1 LVNAGGDLL
10 ARDLDGS
17 TPLHRAACFNKNAS
31 VIRALIQ
38 AGSDVNGQDKW
49 GNTPY
54 DIAVKEGNE
63 AAMEVLKEAGA
74 ERTRSK

>member
-1 LVNAGGDLL
+1 M
-10 ARDLDGS
+10 
-17 TPLHRAACFNKNAS
+17 S
-31 VIRALIQ
+31 VIRALIR
-38 AGSDVNGQDKW
+38 AGADVNGQDKW